1 MTSAPPADDAA
12 LDPELEALRRGAAA
26 AGAAPL
32 VALSPQEA
40 RARVT
45 AGDRLC
51 SDGPQVPTLDLD
63 PRGDGPPVRVRVY
76 EPEACRGTLVY
87 AHGGG
92 WVTGDLDYS
101 DELCRHLAVGV
112 GLRVV
117 SVDYRLAPEHPFPGG
132 LDDLDG
138 AWRWVSR
145 RYTDGPLALGGDSAG
160 GNLAA
165 ALTHRLLARDSAPL
179 LLLLV
184 YPVLG
189 PVGATDSYDR
199 HAEAFPIGLD
209 DMQWF
214 WDHYTSGSE
223 ATSAGM
229 APHVAD
235 LVPGAVPVP
244 VGHPPTHLVL
254 AGHDP
259 LHDEGVA
266 HGRRLTE
273 AGRSVTVSDHAPLCH
288 GFLRLTGASAAA
300 RAALRQLVE
309 RVDAAWSSAESA
321 DTRKT
326 LPMMHREGA
335 TQVSPP
341 TSRESR

>member
-1 MTSAPPADDAA
+1 MTAPKQPAAA
-12 LDPELEALRRGAAA
+12 PLDPELETLRLGAAA
-26 AGAAPL
+26 AGGPPL
-32 VALSPQEA
+32 VRLSPQEA

-63 PRGDGPPVRVRVY
+63 PQDDGPPVRVRVY

-92 WVTGDLDYS
+92 WVTGDLEYS

-117 SVDYRLAPEHPFPGG
+117 SVDYRLAPEHPFPVG

-138 AWRWVSR
+138 AWRWAEGCFG
-145 RYTDGPLALGGDSAG
+145 DGPLALGGDSAG
-160 GNLAA
+160 GHLAA
-165 ALTHRLLARDSAPL
+165 ALTHRLVARGAPPA

-189 PVGATDSYDR
+189 RVGATASYDR
-199 HAEAFPIGLD
+199 CADAFPVGRD

-214 WDHYTSGSE
+214 WDHYTSGGGSRRAGVE
-223 ATSAGM
+223 VSA
-229 APHVAD
+229 PD
-235 LVPGAVPVP
+235 LLPGSVPVQP
-244 VGHPPTHLVL
+244 GHPPTHLVL

-259 LHDEGVA
+259 LHDEGLA
-266 HGRRLTE
+266 HAQRLAD
-273 AGRSVTVSDHAPLCH
+273 AGVRVSVQQHATLCH
-288 GFLRLTGASAAA
+288 GFLRVTGACAAA
-300 RAALRQLVE
+300 RQALAGLVRAAN
-309 RVDAAWSSAESA
+309 AAWPQAETTA
-321 DTRKT
+321 APK
-326 LPMMHREGA
+326 LCL
-335 TQVSPP
+335 
-341 TSRESR
+341 